1 MQPTARLILFATF
14 ALLATSRAAPHPLGN
29 FTVSHYTRI
38 ETDADGLR
46 LRYVVDYAE
55 LAAFQE
61 LQTLDANRDGL
72 YSKPEKDA
80 WLARQLP
87 QWLAGLQLTAD
98 GQPRA
103 LRARSQTL
111 ALLPGAVKL
120 LTLRIECEFAAPF
133 TFGNTPVSFALT
145 DTNHADRQG
154 WHEIVLAPVPGVTVF
169 DSTAFGNGV
178 TAELKAYPEDNAPL
192 AERAAAWS
200 ATTGAPPATAKPL
213 RARDGQ
219 PVAQSRHR
227 PARWRKPLAFGLV
240 LCALLFAGA
249 RWRRRIRLV
258 VANLLASARNE

>member
-1 MQPTARLILFATF
+1 MKSTVRFILFVFF

-29 FTVSHYTRI
+29 FTVNHYTRI
-38 ETDADGLR
+38 ETDADELR

-72 YSKPEKDA
+72 YSKAEKDA
-80 WLARQLP
+80 WLARNLP
-87 QWLAGLQLTAD
+87 FWLAGLRLTAN

-103 LRARSQTL
+103 LRVVKQAL

-120 LTLRIECEFAAPF
+120 LTMRIECEFAAPF
-133 TFGNTPVSFALT
+133 TLGNTPVSFALA

-178 TAELKAYPEDNAPL
+178 TNELQAYPEDHAPL
-192 AERAAAWS
+192 AERAAEWS
-200 ATTGAPPATAKPL
+200 ATSGAPPATAKPL

-219 PVAQSRHR
+219 PLAQSRQRAR
-227 PARWRKPLAFGLV
+227 PWLKPLTAGLA
-240 LCALLFAGA
+240 LAALLFAGA
-249 RWRRRIRLV
+249 RWRRRLRGGE
-258 VANLLASARNE
+258 R